1 MSGSTSPKLA
11 PNLHGALRDVRDVYI
26 FAPKRG
32 FDQLPVLY
40 FCYIYLLSYPKYCW
54 ESSLKMQN
62 ESSQFLNVTSSL
74 TESDGYSPDIEK
86 LLRKAGNL
94 K

>member
-40 FCYIYLLSYPKYCW
+40 LLHLFVVLPQILLGKLIENAKRKLTIPECH
-54 ESSLKMQN
+54 LK
-62 ESSQFLNVTSSL
+62 LDGVRWLLAGYRKTSSK
-74 TESDGYSPDIEK
+74 S
-86 LLRKAGNL
+86 R
-94 K
+94 